1 MKRKVLVVKKLLKLA
16 LMIGGV
22 AAVARLVS
30 AKKSQWMGLTEPQ
43 VREKLERRLP
53 GRMPDEKRAEV
64 ADKVV
69 SKMRER
75 GVIREEDDIARAPG
89 ETESDTADSTE
100 ATDSDDSAVP
110 VGDDSEDN
118 AEST

>member
-1 MKRKVLVVKKLLKLA
+1 MVVVRKLLRLALVV
-16 LMIGGV
+16 GGIAVV
-22 AAVARLVS
+22 AKLVS
-30 AKKSQWMGLTEPQ
+30 FKKSQWMGLTESQ

-53 GRMPDEKRAEV
+53 GRMPDEKRTEV

-75 GVIREEDDIARAPG
+75 GVIREEDDMVGTPG
-89 ETESDTADSTE
+89 EIESDAAGSAE
-100 ATDSDDSAVP
+100 AADSDDSDMP

-118 AEST
+118 AEPT